1 MFKDIDFAAI
11 GIIIT
16 VITAVSSL
24 TWWLSVQFASVK
36 ALVFEKIGLTEK
48 IIVEKIEYHERHDDT
63 RFAQIRE
70 ELSELRIRNAAKD
83 TMMAS
88 MLTRL
93 EKLNGK

>member
-11 GIIIT
+11 GIIAT
-16 VITAVSSL
+16 VVTAVSSL
-24 TWWLSVQFASVK
+24 TWWLSVQFASLR
-36 ALVFEKIGLTEK
+36 ALVFEKIGITERV
-48 IIVEKIEYHERHDDT
+48 ILEKIEYHERHDDS
-63 RFAQIRE
+63 RFGQIRE

>member
-11 GIIIT
+11 GIVIT